1 MFLKRYKKTGL
12 YGQSFYLN
20 IFTISQ
26 NTIIVIGAPTT
37 NTPIYQSGTGQ
48 KTPTKNRIKNMNATV
63 VATLSS
69 FILVTP
75 KKYISINSL

>member
-1 MFLKRYKKTGL
+1 MFWNVYKKTARD
-12 YGQSFYLN
+12 GQSFYLN
-20 IFTISQ
+20 IFTIFQ
-26 NTIIVIGAPTT
+26 KTKMVIGNPTT

-75 KKYISINSL
+75 KNKSL